1 MSIGREEAYEIIQG
15 LLLACQECNEALK
28 VVKSNDSLGRV
39 KEFGKLTGQ
48 FMGNTYTNVLAPLWK
63 KFPELQPAELQAPF
77 VEQKFALSVASQE
90 QIERFLKQAH
100 EAMRQIEEVVSH
112 AERETLFQFDGISE
126 IRQWVSEIE
135 RFLASEREGS
145 LPSP

>member
-1 MSIGREEAYEIIQG
+1 MSIGREEAHEITRG

-63 KFPELQPAELQAPF
+63 TFPELQPAELQAPD
-77 VEQKFALSVASQE
+77 VEQKFALSAASQE

-100 EAMRQIEEVVSH
+100 EAVRQIEEVVSDP
-112 AERETLFQFDGISE
+112 ERAAVFKFGGVPE
-126 IRQWVSEIE
+126 IRHWISEIE

-145 LPSP
+145 LPLP